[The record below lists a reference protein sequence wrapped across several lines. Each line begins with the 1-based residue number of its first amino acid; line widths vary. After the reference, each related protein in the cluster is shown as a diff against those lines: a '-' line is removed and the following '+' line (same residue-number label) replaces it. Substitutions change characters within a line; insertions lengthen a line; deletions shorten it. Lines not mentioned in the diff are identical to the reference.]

1 MVDMLCTS
9 YKYCSVIANDCGAE
23 VLTGEVGREQREE
36 LMGFPVG
43 YTASINYETVP
54 PQSWP
59 ASPTFLL
66 IPPSYD
72 TFGCIGN
79 IFRELDWKKAASFLG
94 ERCRY
99 LQTRRVQSC
108 GPVRAWASLKPE
120 TKTERR
126 LMTN

>member
-1 MVDMLCTS
+1 MLCTS

-72 TFGCIGN
+72 TFGCRVLSAIYFESLIG
-79 IFRELDWKKAASFLG
+79 KKPRLFWERGADISKHVVYNLAALCV
-94 ERCRY
+94 R
-99 LQTRRVQSC
+99 
-108 GPVRAWASLKPE
+108 GPA
-120 TKTERR
+120 
-126 LMTN
+126 